1 MLRHFSLGV
10 VATAAVLA
18 LALPVRAET
27 KAGPQGEPSGALRE
41 QVYLIPNGS
50 GLFGDRFLHATVRR
64 PAGEDPKPLVV
75 INHGSPGDSAKRLD
89 MAVKYAAASEWFVR
103 QGFVVVLPLR
113 RGYGATG
120 GDWAETYGRC
130 NEGDFYRGGLAS
142 ADDIDATIRYM
153 REQSFVQNDRVIV
166 VGQSA
171 GGWGTI
177 AATSRP
183 QPGVIAAINFAGGRG
198 GHMGGPTSQNANM
211 NCRPDRLIGAAGEY
225 GKTAS
230 VPTLW
235 IYTEND
241 SFFDPD
247 LSKKMFDAYAAGS
260 KGSAKYVLLPAFGK
274 DGHQLFDSNSGVK
287 RWDSV
292 VLPFLLSLK

>member
-1 MLRHFSLGV
+1 MRFSGI
-10 VATAAVLA
+10 VLA
-18 LALPVRAET
+18 AMLAVSSASLQAQS
-27 KAGPQGEPSGALRE
+27 KAGPQGEPRGPLRE
-41 QVYLIPNGS
+41 QAYLVPNGS
-50 GLFGDRFLHATVRR
+50 GLFGERYLHAVVRR
-64 PAGEDPKPLVV
+64 PPGEQPLPLVV
-75 INHGSPGDSAKRLD
+75 INHGSPGEAGKRQE
-89 MAVKYAAASEWFVR
+89 MEVKYTAASEWFVK

-120 GDWAETYGRC
+120 GEWAETYGRC
-130 NEGDFYRGGLAS
+130 SEGDFYRGGLAS

-153 REQSFVQNDRVIV
+153 REQSFVQKDRVII

-171 GGWGTI
+171 GGWGAI

-198 GHMGGPTSQNANM
+198 GHMGGSTSQNANA
-211 NCRPDRLIGAAGEY
+211 NCRPDRLISAAGEY
-225 GKTAS
+225 GKTAT

-260 KGSAKYVLLPAFGK
+260 KGAAKYVLLPAFGK
-274 DGHQLFDSNSGVK
+274 DGHQMFDSNSGVR
-287 RWDSV
+287 RWESV
-292 VLPFLLSLK
+292 VLPFLAALK

>member
-1 MLRHFSLGV
+1 MLRFLH
-10 VATAAVLA
+10 VAAAVTATMLA
-18 LALPVRAET
+18 IAQPLCAET
-27 KAGPQGEPSGALRE
+27 KAGPQGEPAGALRE

-50 GLFGDRFLHATVRR
+50 GLFGDRFLHAAVRR

-75 INHGSPGDSAKRLD
+75 INHGSPGKFAKRLD
-89 MAVKYAAASEWFVR
+89 MEVKYAAASEWFVK

-153 REQSFVQNDRVIV
+153 REQSFVQKDRVIV
-166 VGQSA
+166 LGQSA

-177 AATSRP
+177 ASTSRP

-198 GHMGGPTSQNANM
+198 GHMGGPTSQNANA
-211 NCRPDRLIGAAGEY
+211 NCRPDRLISAAGEY
-225 GKTAS
+225 GKTAT

-260 KGSAKYVLLPAFGK
+260 KGSAKYVLLPAFGR

-287 RWDSV
+287 RWDGV

>member
-1 MLRHFSLGV
+1 M
-10 VATAAVLA
+10 VAATLLA
-18 LALPVRAET
+18 SANPAGAEG
-27 KAGPQGEPSGALRE
+27 KAGPQGDASGALRE
-41 QVYLIPNGS
+41 QTYLIPNGS

-64 PAGEDPKPLVV
+64 PAGEEPKPLVV
-75 INHGSPGDSAKRLD
+75 INHGSPGESAKRLD
-89 MAVKYAAASEWFVR
+89 MEAKYTAASEWFVK

-153 REQSFVQNDRVIV
+153 REQSFVQKDRVIM

-211 NCRPDRLIGAAGEY
+211 NCRPDRLISAAGEY
-225 GKTAS
+225 GKTAT

-260 KGSAKYVLLPAFGK
+260 KGSAKYVLMPAFGK
-274 DGHQLFDSNSGVK
+274 DGHQMFDSNSGVK